1 MSVHF
6 RVCHHPSKAEARA
19 TDVVVHDSGTS
30 EDPWTGT
37 WHRRGKGSVD
47 HRSGRR
53 DWSPR
58 VAAASLFEEDAVL
71 AQQIQ
76 LFPRRGLFHLPWA
89 HD

>member
-37 WHRRGKGSVD
+37 WHRRGKGGAD
-47 HRSGRR
+47 HRMVILRNGNQQTVPTGHLTRGHGTC
-53 DWSPR
+53 
-58 VAAASLFEEDAVL
+58 
-71 AQQIQ
+71 AQ
-76 LFPRRGLFHLPWA
+76 RRGAGAGGGGVVP
-89 HD
+89 